1 TLDLE
6 TQKLLFEK
14 RMLEAQFNPHFLYNT
29 LETILI
35 TSHYDSQLTERIV
48 IQLTKLLR
56 YSLSGSTE
64 AAVLKDDLAIIE
76 SYLLINQVR

>member
-1 TLDLE
+1 MVERLQQLHDKTLDLE

-35 TSHYDSQLTERIV
+35 TSHYDSALTE
-48 IQLTKLLR
+48 KLL
-56 YSLSGSTE
+56 S
-64 AAVLKDDLAIIE
+64 
-76 SYLLINQVR
+76 N

>member
-1 TLDLE
+1 MVERLQQLHDKTLDLE

-35 TSHYDSQLTERIV
+35 TSHYDSALTEKNCYPIDKIV
-48 IQLTKLLR
+48 
-56 YSLSGSTE
+56 
-64 AAVLKDDLAIIE
+64 AV
-76 SYLLINQVR
+76 